1 MLYYF
6 YRANDPT
13 HEPIDKVQCDDFDTA
28 LEVFSGRKKLP
39 IEEFK
44 KIYKIGGIVK
54 L

>member
-6 YRANDPT
+6 YRANDIEC
-13 HEPIDKVQCDDFDTA
+13 EPIDKVQCDDAETA
-28 LEVFSGRKKLP
+28 LQIFSEKKKLS
-39 IEEFK
+39 IKEFK